1 MYTNNVVNIPLILC
15 CVMYEKCYVMF
26 RGHRSERFKES
37 IMKNRFETCTQAY
50 RHIQGQ
56 PRVFKKAC
64 IDSVGRGYLQSA
76 GKMKADYLCKS
87 K

>member
-15 CVMYEKCYVMF
+15 EKCYVMF

-37 IMKNRFETCTQAY
+37 IMKNRFETCRQAY

-56 PRVFKKAC
+56 PRVFKIAC
-64 IDSVGRGYLQSA
+64 IDSVGRGYLQA
-76 GKMKADYLCKS
+76 PEK
-87 K
+87 